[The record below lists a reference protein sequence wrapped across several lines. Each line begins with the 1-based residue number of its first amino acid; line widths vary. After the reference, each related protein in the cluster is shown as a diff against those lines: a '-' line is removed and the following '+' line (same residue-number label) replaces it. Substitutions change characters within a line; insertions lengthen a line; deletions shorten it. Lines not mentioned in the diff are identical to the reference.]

1 MKLLS
6 GVFGRHHPDRPLA
19 PCIETARLMLR
30 PLEPDDRQL
39 ITTLLGDREV
49 ARWLVRVPHPYTLAD
64 ADAFIDQSCL
74 TARSGTA
81 ATLALTLQS
90 DRLHRLVGVVAL
102 HSMDMR
108 PEFGYWLGRP
118 FWGNGL
124 MSEAVEG
131 VLAWAYDT
139 LPIDEVLA
147 GAFAGNAASLA
158 IQHRQGFVDVG
169 RSRRLSMALDET
181 LDHVDTRLTRL
192 AHQNRPPRP

>member
-1 MKLLS
+1 MGK
-6 GVFGRHHPDRPLA
+6 
-19 PCIETARLMLR
+19 
-30 PLEPDDRQL
+30 
-39 ITTLLGDREV
+39 
-49 ARWLVRVPHPYTLAD
+49 
-64 ADAFIDQSCL
+64 
-74 TARSGTA
+74 
-81 ATLALTLQS
+81 
-90 DRLHRLVGVVAL
+90 
-102 HSMDMR
+102 
-108 PEFGYWLGRP
+108 
-118 FWGNGL
+118 
-124 MSEAVEG
+124 AVEG